1 MSGARYEAS
10 IPDADSRDP
19 RTTDPERRGR
29 WGRLGDIGL
38 LAIVGLAV
46 LAFLTIGPR
55 ERQPLVQEP
64 SATAPPLPTASHSG
78 STAPSPSTAVSPP
91 VAVASPAESPSAPV
105 IEIVF
110 RHGAPGTLQFVTG
123 LIEADG
129 RRIAAVSVQAG
140 ELISPTGPW
149 VGDGA
154 IYVEQADGSWS
165 RADTGGMFDSIRIRY
180 LLAPADGPLVL
191 YGGPAYPPPDP
202 REVTGAWTSTD
213 GMTWTE
219 VSVEPHNGLIAEG
232 PLGYLQALVARD
244 ESGSA
249 TLQIYTSSD
258 ALAWQLA
265 HSIDV
270 PPSSFVWAAAV
281 GPEGYVVTYDEAL
294 GDTRSRVL
302 ASADGSAWYPA
313 PEQPSFAPDDIVMAI
328 SDLGTDWVGAGW
340 SGFDSSA
347 IALWWSADGLNWE
360 RVGTLTADIESF
372 GAPADLFEVDGRL
385 FLNVSLAL
393 EGIDTRPAAVFT
405 SVDGRNWEMVGVGP
419 EAEVRTGLA
428 TDCCLLLGGRIG
440 IEASDA
446 VIWRL
451 DPEP

>member
-1 MSGARYEAS
+1 MS
-10 IPDADSRDP
+10 ADRLPGSL
-19 RTTDPERRGR
+19 DPEPVGVRRDR
-29 WGRLGDIGL
+29 WRRIGGVGL

-46 LAFLTIGPR
+46 FAFFVFGPGG
-55 ERQPLVQEP
+55 RQPLAEEP
-64 SATAPPLPTASHSG
+64 SASAPALPAASQPG
-78 STAPSPSTAVSPP
+78 STAPSPSMADSPI
-91 VAVASPAESPSAPV
+91 ASPAESPQAAPP
-105 IEIVF
+105 EIVF
-110 RHGAPGTLQFVTG
+110 RHGAPGTLQFVAG
-123 LIEADG
+123 LAEADG
-129 RRIAAVSVQAG
+129 RRVAAVNVLAG
-140 ELISPTGPW
+140 EGISPTGPS

-154 IYVEQADGSWS
+154 IYVEQADGSWTQ
-165 RADTGGMFDSIRIRY
+165 AQTGGTFDSVRIAY

-191 YGGPAYPPPDP
+191 YGSSAYPPPDL
-202 REVTGAWTSTD
+202 REFAGTWTSTD

-219 VSVEPHNGLIAEG
+219 VAVEPHNGLIAEG

-244 ESGSA
+244 DESGSA

-258 ALAWQLA
+258 ALSWQLA
-265 HSIDV
+265 HSLDV
-270 PPSSFVWAAAV
+270 PPNSFVWAAGV
-281 GPEGYVVTYDEAL
+281 GPEGYVVTYDEAR
-294 GDTRSRVL
+294 GDIRSRVL
-302 ASADGSAWYPA
+302 ASADGSTWHPA
-313 PEQPSFAPDDIVMAI
+313 PEQPSFAADDIVMAI
-328 SDLGTDWVGAGW
+328 SDLGSDWVGVGW

-385 FLNVSLAL
+385 FLNVSLAT
-393 EGIDTRPAAVFT
+393 EGIETRPAAVFT
-405 SVDGRNWEMVGVGP
+405 SVDGRNWEMLGVGP

-440 IEASDA
+440 IQAGEA